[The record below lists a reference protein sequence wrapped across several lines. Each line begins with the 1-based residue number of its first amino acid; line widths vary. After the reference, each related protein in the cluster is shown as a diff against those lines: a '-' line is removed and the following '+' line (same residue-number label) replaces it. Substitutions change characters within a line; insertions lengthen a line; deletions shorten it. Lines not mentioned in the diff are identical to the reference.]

1 MFDTG
6 RPATKSNGKTV
17 AVVLA
22 NALVMLLYATWY
34 FTRR

>member
-6 RPATKSNGKTV
+6 RAAMKSNGKTV

-22 NALVMLLYATWY
+22 IALVILLCATWY
-34 FTRR
+34 FARR